1 MMEKTSRKPSAAR
14 LQQEARILRAA
25 EKVFARKGFSGTAM
39 DSVADVAG
47 LSKQN
52 IIYYFPSKEVLYT
65 RVLQNILQ
73 LWLQKMHFSDTPEA
87 EPAEIIR
94 AYIRGKLEL
103 SRDFP
108 DASRVFA
115 HEVINGAPVLK
126 QHLEETLR
134 PQFEHDTALIR
145 RWIAEGRIAETDP
158 EHLFFFIWAAT
169 QTYADFSCQIQ
180 MLLGKPALEQ
190 ADFDRATALLTRM
203 VLAGLG
209 LETANPNP

>member
-1 MMEKTSRKPSAAR
+1 MTGKTSRKPSAAR

-52 IIYYFPSKEVLYT
+52 IIYYFPSKENLYS
-65 RVLQNILQ
+65 RVLQNILE
-73 LWLQKMHFSDTPEA
+73 LWLEKMSFADDPSAD
-87 EPAEIIR
+87 PATVIR

-115 HEVINGAPVLK
+115 HEVINGAPVLRP
-126 QHLEETLR
+126 HLVDTLK
-134 PQFEHDTALIR
+134 PLFERDTALIR
-145 RWIAEGRIAETDP
+145 RWIDEGRIGPTDP
-158 EHLFFFIWAAT
+158 EHLFFFIWAST
-169 QTYADFSCQIQ
+169 QTYADFSTQIQ
-180 MLLGKPALEQ
+180 LLLGKPALDQ
-190 ADFDRATALLTRM
+190 NDFDRATELLSNM

-209 LETANPNP
+209 LDRSA